1 MDILLSI
8 YHSVLLFL
16 NCFWLLHCYL
26 CDWFSPLQ
34 THHVVPIS
42 GLCTW
47 ANRKSE
53 MMLLMH
59 NNNKNRR
66 CYFLIQI
73 DRYLSLHSIT
83 FLPFLLWND
92 LMSLL
97 KKETDRESMA
107 DAESTPLIS
116 RTYTFSELKYKCG
129 TYNAIVRLIFQN
141 PRFATLG
148 A

>member
-97 KKETDRESMA
+97 KKGTDRESMA
-107 DAESTPLIS
+107 DAKSTPA
-116 RTYTFSELKYKCG
+116 YFSDPH
-129 TYNAIVRLIFQN
+129 F
-141 PRFATLG
+141 LG
-148 A
+148 IIMQMSKTWARGGIINDIK